1 MHGCRRWTYDRAV
14 PVRFLIVLWVAATA
28 SCKPSERA
36 ARSNDSAPPAAAEVF
51 APDPNFALPVRAGPP
66 PEVSDAP
73 AGTNIAQRQL
83 TQRASVELQEALFAR
98 AASLPDVQIA
108 PSRVSV
114 PGARAFVLAAGA
126 ARGPRDAFQ
135 VETEFAHL
143 HPADD
148 GSLHMKLPPSVA
160 AEVFTRGWGVPHPRS
175 GTPLIFGPRDG
186 AELEVVWQL
195 LLRSH
200 AWARE
205 GRAVPTRSAP
215 GTR

>member
-1 MHGCRRWTYDRAV
+1 MHG
-14 PVRFLIVLWVAATA
+14 RFILVVWVAATGG
-28 SCKPSERA
+28 CRPSEHSARA
-36 ARSNDSAPPAAAEVF
+36 NGGARAPAADVL
-51 APDPNFALPVRAGPP
+51 APDPEFTLPARSGPP

-73 AGTNIAQRQL
+73 PGTNLAQRQL
-83 TQRASVELQEALFAR
+83 TQRAPVELQEALFAR
-98 AASLPDVQIA
+98 AASLPDVQVT

-114 PGARAFVLAAGA
+114 PGARAFALAAGA
-126 ARGPRDAFQ
+126 ARGPREAFQ

-160 AEVFTRGWGVPHPRS
+160 AEAFARGWGTPHPRS

-186 AELEVVWQL
+186 AELEVVWQM

-205 GRAVPTRSAP
+205 GRVIPTRSGPSA
-215 GTR
+215 R